1 MSSPTR
7 LNDLKALE
15 TYLQDRLHAHL
26 ARIVPF
32 QVQCVYREEKLWVL
46 VQHPPEIAID
56 VADTFRAI
64 DSALQAE
71 EPDSPLIV
79 KLYLRT
85 IGQRQPYGLETITIY
100 PAGRNVTP
108 GEAAPELTTGGFSQS
123 PPIFMAEETVTADS
137 PPSIPPPPIP
147 MPETTL
153 PKNVPSVDAK
163 VERSTG
169 EVEPVS
175 LEPVEPA
182 VPTVPAIATDLPIV
196 DAEYTDVSSN
206 LETPAKEESVAI
218 PSVKKESPATAAFV
232 ESATVENT
240 SNTTRSSRNLGRLP
254 LYVGGA
260 ASALLLAGGT
270 WAFTRPCAIGSCP
283 ILTQSAQQS
292 AVALQTYS
300 NPQAPGKAILE
311 AQKQLSNSISQL
323 ETIPPWSGN
332 NTQAQRQLSDYRQ
345 EARAANPAIDAMLQ
359 DFRATER
366 LKKPSPPTSELQIVE
381 KEFSSAIAIFE
392 RVPTTSKI
400 YPLAQAKLAES
411 RRKLSEVQGR
421 LKSEYDADG
430 TLQSAQ
436 VDAVKLNQRQSQAKT
451 LSEWQSLSADWLKWK
466 EKLNSLPA
474 ATAAALPAQV
484 LVKQNEEAISTAQKR
499 LQEENAA
506 AEKITAAK
514 AIAAKAKEAG
524 SKPDGLAT
532 AVREW
537 GQAIVSLQEIPQ
549 QSSSYTEAQK
559 LVTEYNQQLQKAE
572 KDLKTQT
579 LVAQADKDL
588 KQICQ
593 GSQQICRFNLTPQK
607 IDVYLLPEY
616 AKKVME
622 TAQEATN
629 RGDDRAKL
637 GLVYH
642 VKTLGDALE
651 AIGDNARIPLT
662 LYGAN
667 NKPIQTYR
675 PR

>member
-56 VADTFRAI
+56 VAETFRAI

-71 EPDSPLIV
+71 EPESPLIV

-85 IGQRQPYGLETITIY
+85 IGQRQPYGLETVTIY
-100 PAGRNVTP
+100 PTGRSVNP

-123 PPIFMAEETVTADS
+123 PPP
-137 PPSIPPPPIP
+137 PPSIPQPPIP

-153 PKNVPSVDAK
+153 PKNVPLVDAK
-163 VERSTG
+163 VERSTA

-175 LEPVEPA
+175 LESVEPA
-182 VPTVPAIATDLPIV
+182 VPTVPTTSADLPIV

-206 LETPAKEESVAI
+206 LETPAKKESVAI
-218 PSVKKESPATAAFV
+218 PAAKKESPATAAFV

-270 WAFTRPCAIGSCP
+270 WAFTRPCAIGHCP
-283 ILTQSAQQS
+283 ILSRSAQQS

-311 AQKQLSNSISQL
+311 AQKQLNDSISQL

-366 LKKPSPPTSELQIVE
+366 LKKPSPPTTSELQIIE

-451 LSEWQSLSADWLKWK
+451 LSDWQSLSADWLKWK
-466 EKLNSLPA
+466 GKLNSLPA

-484 LVKQNEEAISTAQKR
+484 LVKQNEEAINTAQKR

-524 SKPDGLAT
+524 GKPDGLAT

-549 QSSSYTEAQK
+549 QSSSYVEAQK